1 MPDSIVS
8 HVAGELRQRMA
19 TMSAGERL
27 PPVRQLMTTFGVSQ
41 MTMQRAISL
50 LKHEGL
56 LTTSVGRGTF
66 VGSSLQLSE
75 EQRNILVLTR
85 EQHTERSD
93 EVARSLHR
101 ALLKRDWRA
110 AVLAYSDFPQATDL
124 IRNSPGF
131 DACVVHPRQETLP
144 LELLAAARS
153 RSRAVV
159 VEGYSVEGVDVDGVA
174 IDWNAALSLGL
185 RHLVDLGHRRIGLLA
200 LDRSVRAF
208 VSVVSQFR
216 LLNGWADLHAPIDPI
231 VLLPEDWR
239 NDGYASLSARLRAL
253 TDNHGRP
260 IFSAVLIFVGTYNG
274 RRMLEA
280 LRAAAPELSAAVLG
294 FNDLETEHA
303 NQFTT
308 IGQSTTNVTEAVAEL
323 IERRWAEPSATY
335 LTQYL
340 APELAIRSTTRK
352 ASSR

>member
-8 HVAGELRQRMA
+8 HVADEMRQRML

-41 MTMQRAISL
+41 MTMQRALSQ
-50 LKHEGL
+50 LKQEGL

-66 VGSSLQLSE
+66 VGSGLQLSE

-93 EVARSLHR
+93 EVARGLHR

-131 DACVVHPRQETLP
+131 DACVIHPRQEVLP

-174 IDWNAALSLGL
+174 VDWNAALSLGL
-185 RHLVDLGHRRIGLLA
+185 RHLVDLGHHRIGLLA
-200 LDRSVRAF
+200 LDRPVRAF
-208 VSVVSQFR
+208 VSIVSQFR
-216 LLNGWADLHAPIDPI
+216 LLNGWADLQAPVDPI

-239 NDGYASLSARLRAL
+239 NDGYAGLTARLQAL
-253 TDNHGRP
+253 TDNRGRP
-260 IFSAVLIFVGTYNG
+260 IFSAMLIFVGTYNG
-274 RRMLEA
+274 RQMLKA
-280 LRAAAPELSAAVLG
+280 LDAAMPNLSTAVLG

-303 NQFTT
+303 NQVTT
-308 IGQSTTNVTEAVAEL
+308 VGQSTTNVTEAVAEL
-323 IERRWAEPSATY
+323 IERRWAEPSAPY
-335 LTQYL
+335 LTRYL

-352 ASSR
+352 TSRR